1 MSFHRKALLNYVLK
15 SSLVSLLLVF
25 FFACGSAE
33 TEVVEVIKEVPVEKE
48 IIKEVEVE
56 KIVVEE
62 KEVVKEVIIEKEG
75 ETKTVEVV
83 TVKEREKII
92 EVIPTPIPGGGV
104 AISVDMSDFVFK
116 SNEPNP
122 VRGGILRMTFGVSVK
137 HTDHHQMPVAQG
149 AGPHNFTVMYN
160 GLIRMNPNTGM
171 TTIMPDLA
179 DKWEISADGK
189 IYKFHLREG
198 VRWHDGTDLSVD
210 DVIATFERIVN
221 PPDNIAIGI
230 QSLFTEID
238 TIEDGGDN
246 WVVFNLKRPS
256 AHQFNAFTM
265 LNATILPKKC
275 LEDNNFDVR
284 EVVCPGTGPF
294 KFVEYIPG
302 EYMLFEKNEDYWN
315 PELPYIDGI
324 RMIHAGGTA
333 RGVNVITDV
342 ADFAWNTSE
351 DGYAQAQADDRVLSK
366 RMPNTGS
373 NYFGWN
379 NAVAPFNDK
388 RVRRAIHLVINP
400 HNFNRVS
407 LGATNPSRWIP
418 TLAEGATPE
427 SEFFNLAGYRDDNAA
442 DIEEAK
448 QLMSDAGYPNCEG
461 FPVKT
466 MVGYKPDGAL
476 PVAFMDMINSNLGC
490 DIQPRAVERALVQD
504 QYAGEAFKA
513 GTEIVQHLVPVQA
526 IKNYTPFMLGLYGTG
541 SSQNFTNYSNPE
553 VDALLDTMLGELD
566 PDARAAYTRLV
577 QSKLDED
584 PPLVLVGFDSHR
596 AVWGPHVHFPMDIRT
611 QSIWGR
617 VDTIWMDKR

>member
-1 MSFHRKALLNYVLK
+1 MRTSK
-15 SSLVSLLLVF
+15 SILLLTSLAILSIAF
-25 FFACGSAE
+25 ISCASE
-33 TEVVEVIKEVPVEKE
+33 TVVKEVEVIKEVPGETVTVIEEVEV
-48 IIKEVEVE
+48 IKEVPGETVT
-56 KIVVEE
+56 
-62 KEVVKEVIIEKEG
+62 VVKEVPG
-75 ETKTVEVV
+75 ETV
-83 TVKEREKII
+83 TRIKLKQ
-92 EVIPTPIPGGGV
+92 EVITVAPTPIPGGGT
-104 AISVDMSDFVFK
+104 AISVDMSDFVFS

-122 VRGGILRMTFGVSVK
+122 VYGGTVRMTFGVSVK

-160 GLIRMNPNTGM
+160 GLIRMNPNDGM
-171 TTIMPDLA
+171 QTIMPDLA
-179 DKWEISADGK
+179 DKWEISADGT

-198 VRWHDGTDLSVD
+198 VKWHDGSMLKVE

-221 PPDNIAIGI
+221 PPDHIAIGI

-238 TIEDGGDN
+238 TIEDAGDN
-246 WVVFNLKRPS
+246 WVQFNLKRAS

-275 LEDNNFDVR
+275 LEENNFDVR

-302 EYMLFEKNEDYWN
+302 EYMTFEKNEDYWN
-315 PELPYIDGI
+315 PALPYVDGI
-324 RMIHAGGTA
+324 KMIHAGGTA

-351 DGYAQAQADDRVLSK
+351 DGYAQAQAEPNVNSK

-379 NAVAPFNDK
+379 NAVAPFNDQ
-388 RVRRAIHLVINP
+388 RVRKAIHLVVNP
-400 HNFNRVS
+400 HNFTKVS
-407 LGATNPSRWIP
+407 LGSTKPSRWIP
-418 TLAEGATPE
+418 TLAEGATPTE
-427 SEFFNLAGYRDDNAA
+427 EFYNLPGYRDDNAA
-442 DIEEAK
+442 DIAEAQK
-448 QLMSDAGYPNCEG
+448 LMADAGYPNCEG

-466 MVGYKPDGAL
+466 MVGNKPDDAL
-476 PVAFMDMINSNLGC
+476 PVAFMDMINTNLGC

-504 QYAGEAFKA
+504 QFDGAAFKA

-526 IKNYTPFMLGLYGTG
+526 IKNYTPFMLGLYGTD
-541 SSQNFTNYSNPE
+541 STQNFTNYSNPE
-553 VDALLDTMLGELD
+553 VDALLDTMLAELD
-566 PDARAAYTRLV
+566 ADARAAYTRLV

-584 PPLVLVGFDSHR
+584 PPLVLAGFDSHR
-596 AVWGPHVHFPMDIRT
+596 AVWGKHVHFPMDIRT

-617 VDTIWMDKR
+617 IDTLWMDKR